1 MQTSQLN
8 ERERVFIDALVK
20 NGGNQKA
27 AATAAGY
34 AHPAVAGHNVARR
47 PRVMAE
53 LRAARERTLNN
64 RLAALALGTM
74 EELMSDKKVSPAVRF
89 QAARWT
95 LEAAGHS
102 PRALRDIGFD
112 PDKPLTE
119 MNLSELQAF
128 IAAGSQALEH
138 LKQPRPINGADSD
151 ADNGGFSPSVEER
164 SGQDS
169 GHADAAELL

>member
-1 MQTSQLN
+1 MYTSQLN
-8 ERERVFIDALVK
+8 DRERTFVDALVK

-34 AHPAVAGHNVARR
+34 AHPAIAGHKVARR

-64 RLAALALGTM
+64 RLATLALNTM
-74 EELMSDKKVSPAVRF
+74 EELMSDTKVSPAVRF

-138 LKQPRPINGADSD
+138 LKQPRPINGAD
-151 ADNGGFSPSVEER
+151 NGG
-164 SGQDS
+164 QDR
-169 GHADAAELL
+169 GHADAAELV